1 MSYFPTVSGALT
13 KLDNSYIVEKKH
25 RINVKSQYKQ
35 QENMGDAIRF
45 FYETLAISPKKC
57 NFANKK
63 PLTSHNY
70 G

>member
-1 MSYFPTVSGALT
+1 
-13 KLDNSYIVEKKH
+13 
-25 RINVKSQYKQ
+25 
-35 QENMGDAIRF
+35 MGDAIRF